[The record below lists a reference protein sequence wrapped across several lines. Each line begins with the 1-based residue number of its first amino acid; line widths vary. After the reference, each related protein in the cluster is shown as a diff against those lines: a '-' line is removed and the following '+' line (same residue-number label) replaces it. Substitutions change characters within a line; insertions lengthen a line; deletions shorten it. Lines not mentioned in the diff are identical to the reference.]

1 MSYHFLGELSKEQE
15 TALYDVGPGQI
26 RSMSAE
32 RRIELMLQHG
42 EQEVAKKD
50 AFWNAVQ
57 AFATAALPIAAFLGI
72 SQMWGKRK

>member
-1 MSYHFLGELSKEQE
+1 MSYHFLGGLSEEQE
-15 TALYDVGPGQI
+15 TALYDVGPAQI

-72 SQMWGKRK
+72 SKMWGKK